1 MRFRLEW
8 ISDATR
14 AICAHRFFLFWQV
27 TRIERPKERSK
38 EMDVPVKDEIEVVPV
53 MDMVEMTASR
63 GLADSNNRNSKAPN
77 RRSLRPKPD
86 KVYTENSDDEVRING
101 YSNGYGSTSDMEV
114 NDIHEEDVE
123 SDDDNLEDLPLPPS
137 PRRKVG
143 ELLYWRQMS
152 SREIL
157 SADNVGHFY
166 FNYSEMLVEIER
178 VHLLV

>member
-143 ELLYWRQMS
+143 ELLY
-152 SREIL
+152 
-157 SADNVGHFY
+157 
-166 FNYSEMLVEIER
+166 
-178 VHLLV
+178 